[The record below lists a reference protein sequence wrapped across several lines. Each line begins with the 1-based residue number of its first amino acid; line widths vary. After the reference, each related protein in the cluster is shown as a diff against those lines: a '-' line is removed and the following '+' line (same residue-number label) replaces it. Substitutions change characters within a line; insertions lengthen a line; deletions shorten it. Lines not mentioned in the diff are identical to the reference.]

1 MFEYLRKVLSPE
13 RDEQVSQEIETSST
27 KSTSKKYQV
36 ATAALLVEVAKA
48 DGNFSEDERK
58 RIIDLMKNDFDLDDE
73 CVNEL
78 LALSEQK
85 VKDSVSIYEFS
96 SVINESFT
104 QQEKLDLIKNLW
116 RIIYEDG
123 KLDSHEDRLIKII
136 GSTMNIDHKDIIAAK
151 LFVKQE
157 IGEINEQSSEVWNVN
172 YGINL
177 EGLSTLIFQLTLNHR
192 DYFSTR
198 WFNFGSEPVYNFS
211 FLRNNK
217 FFKIPLHVTFFSNR
231 IINQPFVKR

>member
-13 RDEQVSQEIETSST
+13 RDEQVLQGIESSST
-27 KSTSKKYQV
+27 KSTSKKYKV
-36 ATAALLVEVAKA
+36 ATAALLVEIAKA
-48 DGNFSEDERK
+48 DGDFSGDERK
-58 RIIDLMKNDFDLDDE
+58 RIIDLMKKDYDLDDE

-123 KLDSHEDRLIKII
+123 KLNSHEDRLIKII
-136 GSTMNIDHKDIIAAK
+136 GSTLNLEHKDIIAAK
-151 LFVKQE
+151 LFVKRE
-157 IGEINEQSSEVWNVN
+157 MG
-172 YGINL
+172 
-177 EGLSTLIFQLTLNHR
+177 
-192 DYFSTR
+192 
-198 WFNFGSEPVYNFS
+198 
-211 FLRNNK
+211 K
-217 FFKIPLHVTFFSNR
+217 
-231 IINQPFVKR
+231 

>member
-27 KSTSKKYQV
+27 RSTSKKYQV
-36 ATAALLVEVAKA
+36 ATAALLVEIAKA
-48 DGNFSEDERK
+48 DGDFSDDERK

-78 LALSEQK
+78 LELSEQK

-104 QQEKLDLIKNLW
+104 QQEKLELLKNLW

-123 KLDSHEDRLIKII
+123 KLDSHEDWLIKII
-136 GSTMNIDHKDIIAAK
+136 GSTMNLDHKNVIGAK

-157 IGEINEQSSEVWNVN
+157 IG
-172 YGINL
+172 
-177 EGLSTLIFQLTLNHR
+177 
-192 DYFSTR
+192 
-198 WFNFGSEPVYNFS
+198 
-211 FLRNNK
+211 K
-217 FFKIPLHVTFFSNR
+217 
-231 IINQPFVKR
+231 

>member
-1 MFEYLRKVLSPE
+1 MFEYLRRVLSPE
-13 RDEQVSQEIETSST
+13 QDEQISKEVDTSSQKT
-27 KSTSKKYQV
+27 ISKKYQV
-36 ATAALLVEVAKA
+36 ATAALLVEIAKA
-48 DGNFSEDERK
+48 DGDFSNDEK
-58 RIIDLMKNDFDLDDE
+58 RRIVDLMKNDFDLDDE

-96 SVINESFT
+96 SVINENFA

-136 GSTMNIDHKDIIAAK
+136 GSTLNLEHKGIIAAK

-157 IGEINEQSSEVWNVN
+157 LG
-172 YGINL
+172 
-177 EGLSTLIFQLTLNHR
+177 
-192 DYFSTR
+192 
-198 WFNFGSEPVYNFS
+198 
-211 FLRNNK
+211 K
-217 FFKIPLHVTFFSNR
+217 
-231 IINQPFVKR
+231 

>member
-1 MFEYLRKVLSPE
+1 MFEYLRRVLSSE
-13 RDEQVSQEIETSST
+13 QDEQISKKVETSSPKT
-27 KSTSKKYQV
+27 LSKKYKV
-36 ATAALLVEVAKA
+36 ATAALLVEIAKA
-48 DGNFSEDERK
+48 DGDFSGDERK
-58 RIIDLMKNDFDLDDE
+58 RIIDLMKKDYDLDDE

-136 GSTMNIDHKDIIAAK
+136 GSTMNLEHKDVINAK
-151 LFVKQE
+151 LFVKRE
-157 IGEINEQSSEVWNVN
+157 MG
-172 YGINL
+172 
-177 EGLSTLIFQLTLNHR
+177 
-192 DYFSTR
+192 
-198 WFNFGSEPVYNFS
+198 
-211 FLRNNK
+211 K
-217 FFKIPLHVTFFSNR
+217 
-231 IINQPFVKR
+231 

>member
-13 RDEQVSQEIETSST
+13 WDGQISQGIESSSN
-27 KSTSKKYQV
+27 KSISKKYEV
-36 ATAALLVEVAKA
+36 ASAALLVEIAKT
-48 DGNFSEDERK
+48 DGDFSDDERK
-58 RIIDLMKNDFDLDDE
+58 RVIDLMKNDFELDDQ

-78 LALSEQK
+78 LELSEKK

-136 GSTMNIDHKDIIAAK
+136 GSTMNLEHKDVINAK

-157 IGEINEQSSEVWNVN
+157 ME
-172 YGINL
+172 
-177 EGLSTLIFQLTLNHR
+177 
-192 DYFSTR
+192 
-198 WFNFGSEPVYNFS
+198 
-211 FLRNNK
+211 K
-217 FFKIPLHVTFFSNR
+217 
-231 IINQPFVKR
+231 

>member
-1 MFEYLRKVLSPE
+1 MFEYLRKVLAP
-13 RDEQVSQEIETSST
+13 SQEQIQEVSREITEPSG
-27 KSTSKKYQV
+27 KAASKRHQV
-36 ATAALLVEVAKA
+36 AAAALLVEVAKA
-48 DGNFSEDERK
+48 DGEFSKDERK
-58 RIIDLMKNDFDLDDE
+58 RIIELMKKDFDLEDE

-104 QQEKLDLIKNLW
+104 QQEKLDLIRNLW

-136 GSTMNIDHKDIIAAK
+136 GSTMNIEHKDIIAAK

-157 IGEINEQSSEVWNVN
+157 MG
-172 YGINL
+172 
-177 EGLSTLIFQLTLNHR
+177 
-192 DYFSTR
+192 
-198 WFNFGSEPVYNFS
+198 
-211 FLRNNK
+211 K
-217 FFKIPLHVTFFSNR
+217 
-231 IINQPFVKR
+231 